1 MQVEQEVTFLVN
13 ADFGEVSKV
22 ISRALIAVH
31 TMKDEHF
38 GISIVEM
45 KNCLS
50 VGLIPSKY
58 SGKAVG
64 SSNIEITYYIFGD

>member
-45 KNCLS
+45 MAAGVITIADK
-50 VGLIPSKY
+50 
-58 SGKAVG
+58 SGG
-64 SSNIEITYYIFGD
+64 PLLDIIE